1 MEHPNA
7 EAYRR
12 TADAFR
18 AGYRDAL
25 AGLIDEDVVWHVP
38 GMSPLAGEIHGREAL
53 FRFFDRLHEVTDG
66 TFMLKEHDVLATDD
80 HVVVG
85 AVTGTGRGAGRLG
98 GLLRLTQNGN
108 PQFYLT
114 GLLAGVLLISLG
126 VVILR

>member
-1 MEHPNA
+1 MEHHNA

-18 AGYRDAL
+18 SGDGNAL

-80 HVVVG
+80 HVVALSHMS
-85 AVTGTGRGAGRLG
+85 AVRADGPLSV
-98 GLLRLTQNGN
+98 N
-108 PQFYLT
+108 
-114 GLLAGVLLISLG
+114 
-126 VVILR
+126 VVSVFHYR